1 MECYA
6 KVRLPEIHLEDNALK
21 MSGFVEN
28 FDNEEIIRVI
38 YKDEILFE
46 GKAGALAVLLS
57 HEIKKG
63 SGKVLENGVTQI
75 EMGVL

>member
-1 MECYA
+1 MDKA
-6 KVRLPEIHLEDNALK
+6 N
-21 MSGFVEN
+21 GEN
-28 FDNEEIIRVI
+28 KQHPASQVHF
-38 YKDEILFE
+38 LFE